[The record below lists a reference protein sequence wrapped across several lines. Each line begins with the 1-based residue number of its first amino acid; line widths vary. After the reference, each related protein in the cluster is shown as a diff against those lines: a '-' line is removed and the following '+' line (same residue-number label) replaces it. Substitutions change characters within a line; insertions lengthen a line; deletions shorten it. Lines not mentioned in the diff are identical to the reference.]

1 MNKNAMLGIF
11 CGVVMVTIMGFADET
26 KSASPFVCQELKPT
40 PPPQYADCES
50 DIVEPLK
57 VAIKGLGRVCVE
69 ISCDA
74 RPDNA
79 LRGTLGPDANKDGA
93 LSRREGDVRFGWDCR
108 GWVVESIKEM
118 ERVRVAAKGE
128 GTRRNVKF
136 VFALKEDGACQK
148 IEVWDEGVLVASDIL
163 EKLGG
168 KLDCSKWNMAKTVH
182 NGVPATNEKVKITY
196 SWF

>member
-1 MNKNAMLGIF
+1 MKEAKKMNKVIVVGMIAACGGLLG
-11 CGVVMVTIMGFADET
+11 AAA
-26 KSASPFVCQELKPT
+26 ASPSVCQELKPT
-40 PPPQYADCES
+40 PPPQFADCES
-50 DIVEPLK
+50 DITEPLK

-79 LRGTLGPDANKDGA
+79 LRVTLGTDANKDGA
-93 LSRREGDVRFGWDCR
+93 LAIEEGDVRFGWDCR
-108 GWVVESIKEM
+108 GWVVESIEIM
-118 ERVRVAAKGE
+118 ARTRVAAKGE

-136 VFALKEDGACQK
+136 VFALNEDGACQK

-168 KLDCSKWNMAKTVH
+168 KLDCAKWNMAKTVH

-196 SWF
+196 F